1 MRLRKL
7 ILEQFRNYG
16 TLELDFDPREPMTY
30 IVGPNAQ
37 GKTNI
42 LEAIYLLALTKSFR
56 TSRQQDMI
64 RWESEYARVT
74 GIFEAGDAAT
84 PAGPD
89 HNAAPGRP
97 GNRAGIA
104 MSARVA
110 PAGGPARSE
119 TLELET
125 FLGKPPHPQKAFK
138 KNGVKT
144 GAANFIGNCQVVF
157 FHPEDLNMLYLGPDL
172 RRAYLNVMNVQVNR
186 KYFGALRSYQKVLKQ
201 RNALLHAIREQRAAP
216 EELDV
221 WDEQLV
227 EHGGYLMAERSKTL
241 KYFQHLLTPTYR
253 KISRGSEVVKLNYRH
268 TLPSL
273 YDKMYEENEAV
284 PDTEETWRTHFT
296 QDLNRARPR
305 DLQALV
311 TTVGPHRDDLEFS
324 FNGFRLSAA
333 ASRGEYRSLLLAL
346 KLIELNFFE
355 EKTGENPIL
364 LLDDVFS
371 ELDTDRQNLLLH
383 AIEGHQT
390 IITATHLD
398 PPPEAQADTG
408 SLKSLARG
416 RRGLHTPRP
425 GKHLEVNE
433 GTVHEHAAASS

>member
-1 MRLRKL
+1 MKLRKL

-30 IVGPNAQ
+30 VVGPNAQ

-64 RWESEYARVT
+64 RWESEYARVK
-74 GIFEAGDAAT
+74 GIFEKGDAAT
-84 PAGPD
+84 AAGPD
-89 HNAAPGRP
+89 TNAASGRP
-97 GNRAGIA
+97 GKQADSTAGI
-104 MSARVA
+104 
-110 PAGGPARSE
+110 
-119 TLELET
+119 LELET

-201 RNALLHAIREQRAAP
+201 RNALLHAIKEQRAAAR
-216 EELDV
+216 ELDV

-227 EHGGYLMAERSKTL
+227 EHGSYLMAERSRTL
-241 KYFQHLLTPTYR
+241 TYFQNLLTPTYQ
-253 KISRGSEVVKLNYRH
+253 KISRGDERVRLNYFH
-268 TLPSL
+268 TLSSL
-273 YDKMYEENEAV
+273 HDSMYDHNESL
-284 PDTEETWRTHFT
+284 PDTQETWRSHFAK
-296 QDLNRARPR
+296 DLGRTRPR

-324 FNGFRLSAA
+324 FNGLRLSSV

-398 PPPEAQADTG
+398 QRNGGRAGGENT
-408 SLKSLARG
+408 KSIARG
-416 RRGLHTPRP
+416 HRGLHTPRP
-425 GKHLEVNE
+425 GKHLEVNA
-433 GTVHEHAAASS
+433 GTVHEHTAPDL